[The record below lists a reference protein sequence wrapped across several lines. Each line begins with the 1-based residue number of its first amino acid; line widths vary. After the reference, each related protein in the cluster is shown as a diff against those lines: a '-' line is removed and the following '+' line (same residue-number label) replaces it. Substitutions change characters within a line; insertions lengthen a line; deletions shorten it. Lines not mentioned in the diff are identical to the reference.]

1 MEKWI
6 KDTLAEASS
15 GTFPKLLNINL
26 ELEIPKDGE
35 PFEIL
40 RATFENETNLWDVK
54 QLLIGS
60 RNYELPGFPNE
71 LVSLRTRIHVTR
83 DAVSEKERRLDLHG
97 EGGF

>member
-6 KDTLAEASS
+6 KDTLAEASC
-15 GTFPKLLNINL
+15 GRFPKLLDVNL
-26 ELEIPKDGE
+26 ALEKPKNGE
-35 PFEIL
+35 SFEIL
-40 RATFENETNLWDVK
+40 RATFENEANLWEVK

-71 LVSLRTRIHVTR
+71 LVSLRTRIHVSR
-83 DAVSEKERRLDLHG
+83 DAVSEKERRLNLQV